1 MQQSAIISLF
11 RQYANDV
18 NDLGTFID
26 LNGKDQRARLTE
38 LSSLTQNAPLPVI
51 ALMQARSNFDPTKR
65 TNNRHQFIFLI
76 LDQSTPGAAS
86 DITQSALIDDATDEI
101 ISRMEQ
107 LAHDFTGQ
115 IFSVQAIKQHKWQLD
130 GTLELTAEKN
140 ILSGY
145 LTGVSMRFTL
155 IDTNRC

>member
-1 MQQSAIISLF
+1 MLQSEIISLL
-11 RQYANDV
+11 RQDANDI

-38 LSSLTQNAPLPVI
+38 LSSLTQNVPLPVI

-65 TNNRHQFIFLI
+65 TNNKHQLVVLI

-86 DITQSALIDDATDEI
+86 DITVSNLIDDSTDKI
-101 ISRMEQ
+101 IARMEQ
-107 LAHDFTGQ
+107 LAHDLLAQF
-115 IFSVQAIKQHKWQLD
+115 FSVKSIKERKYQIE
-130 GTLELTAEKN
+130 GNVELTAEKN